1 MKFSFK
7 LKPFLILSI
16 CFVLFTVIGTVS
28 HEHGHI
34 LVAKAYGHTT
44 VLHYGSMDY
53 YPSGYFSDEDYTG
66 LVELHNKYKGKEKK
80 DWTEEDLK
88 EFYNRNQALRSKYDR
103 EWKKGRLGIRL
114 GGPIQTMLTGILGL
128 AIIFYRRLKI
138 REKGLRTFD
147 WLAVFLSLF
156 WLRQVFNLLVSI
168 GSEIISPNGTW
179 FSGDEYYLSK
189 DLGIWSGSISLATGI
204 IGAVIASI
212 VIFVFVPKKLRLSFI
227 ASGVIGSGLGFILW
241 MYMLGPILLP

>member
-1 MKFSFK
+1 MKFGFK

-28 HEHGHI
+28 HEYGHI

-44 VLHYGSMDY
+44 VLHYGSMNY
-53 YPSGYFSDEDYTG
+53 YPSGYLSDEDYKG
-66 LVELHNKYKGKEKK
+66 LAELHDKYKGKEKR
-80 DWTEEDLK
+80 DWTEEDQK
-88 EFYNRNQALRSKYDR
+88 EFHERNQALRNKYDR
-103 EWKKGRLGIRL
+103 EWNKGRLWIRL
-114 GGPIQTMLTGILGL
+114 GGPVQTMLTGILGL
-128 AIIFYRRLKI
+128 AALFYRRPEI

-168 GSEIISPNGTW
+168 GSEIISPNETW
-179 FSGDEYYLSK
+179 FSGDEYNLSK
-189 DLGIWSGSISLATGI
+189 DLGIWSGSISLATAI

-241 MYMLGPILLP
+241 MYLLGPILLP

>member
-1 MKFSFK
+1 MKFDFR

-28 HEHGHI
+28 HEYGHI

-44 VLHYGSMDY
+44 ELHYGSMNY
-53 YPSGYFSDEDYTG
+53 YPSGYFNDADYKG
-66 LVELHNKYKGKEKK
+66 LVELHDKYKGKEKRDYTK
-80 DWTEEDLK
+80 DDLEEFQD
-88 EFYNRNQALRSKYDR
+88 RNQAIRHKYDR
-103 EWKKGRLGIRL
+103 EWKKGGLWIRL
-114 GGPIQTMLTGILGL
+114 GGPTQTMLTGILGL
-128 AIIFYRRLKI
+128 ATLFYRRLKI

-204 IGAVIASI
+204 IGAVIARS
-212 VIFVFVPKKLRLSFI
+212 
-227 ASGVIGSGLGFILW
+227 
-241 MYMLGPILLP
+241 